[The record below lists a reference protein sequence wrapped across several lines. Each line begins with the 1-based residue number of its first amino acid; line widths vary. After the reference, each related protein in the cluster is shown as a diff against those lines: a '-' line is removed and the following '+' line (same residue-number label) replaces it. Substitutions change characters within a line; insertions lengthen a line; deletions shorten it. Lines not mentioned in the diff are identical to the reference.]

1 MRVLITGA
9 TGFIGR
15 ALVAELQRNGHRVV
29 AWARSDARAR
39 SALGAGVDI
48 VSTSAGQDALNAA
61 VSDCDAAIN
70 LAGEP
75 LLGKRWTEKRRAV
88 LRASRV
94 DVTHQLVAAMEAVS
108 SRHRV
113 LVSGSAVG
121 FYGDRGDEVLNES
134 SSPREDFLSRL
145 CRDWE
150 HAAEA
155 ASASA
160 VRVVVVRTGVV
171 LGRDGGAL
179 SQMLPP
185 FKLGVGGPIGSGS
198 QYFPWIHLRDLVR
211 LFVAALEDDRY
222 RGPVNGVAPQ
232 QTTSRAFAKALGRAV
247 HRPAILPT
255 PSLALRAIF
264 GEAAVV
270 LLASQRVDPA
280 VARRLG
286 FVWEFPSLDAA
297 LENIISKP

>member
-29 AWARSDARAR
+29 AWARSDARAT
-39 SALGAGVDI
+39 SVLGAGVDI

-94 DVTHQLVAAMEAVS
+94 DVTHQLVAAMEAAS

-185 FKLGVGGPIGSGS
+185 FKLGVGGPIGSGR

-232 QTTSRAFAKALGRAV
+232 QTTSRTFAKALGRAV

>member
-15 ALVAELQRNGHRVV
+15 ALVAELQRTGHRVV

-39 SALGAGVDI
+39 SVLGAGVDI

-94 DVTHQLVAAMEAVS
+94 DVTHQLVAAMEAAS

-179 SQMLPP
+179 SRMLPP
-185 FKLGVGGPIGSGS
+185 FKLGVGGPIGSGR

-232 QTTSRAFAKALGRAV
+232 QTTSRTFAKALGRAV

-297 LENIISKP
+297 LENIINKP

>member
-39 SALGAGVDI
+39 SVLGAGVDI

-88 LRASRV
+88 LHASRV
-94 DVTHQLVAAMEAVS
+94 DVTHQLVAAMEAAS

-185 FKLGVGGPIGSGS
+185 FKLGVGGPIGSGR

-232 QTTSRAFAKALGRAV
+232 QTTSRTFAKALGRAV

-297 LENIISKP
+297 LENIINKP